1 MRDALATALMLGLAA
16 GIAAGPAPA
25 QERDVDPSIGDDEI
39 VEDRFP
45 DVEGD
50 DKGLVGEEFD
60 LREDDLGIEDE
71 EIVDDD
77 LSIDDPGIAPES
89 DPLATERDRGLDR
102 LGLDRER
109 GLDQDEP
116 GLDEDLSERYDL
128 GVGSNDLGADPGIGG
143 GALGTGGAD

>member
-25 QERDVDPSIGDDEI
+25 QERDVDPSVGDDEV

-77 LSIDDPGIAPES
+77 LGIDDPGIVPES
-89 DPLATERDRGLDR
+89 DPLGTERDLGLDADR
-102 LGLDRER
+102 LGLDREP

-116 GLDEDLSERYDL
+116 GLDEDLSERD
-128 GVGSNDLGADPGIGG
+128 DLGADPGIGG
-143 GALGTGGAD
+143 GALGTGGDIGAD